1 MGSKYEPKKN
11 EMRPNETTKYGS
23 NKDQMRAGLGS
34 NQNQIR
40 IKYEPKYQ
48 TRSILGTKM
57 EPNKDKMGTRWDK
70 TK

>member
-1 MGSKYEPKKN
+1 MKQ
-11 EMRPNETTKYGS
+11 PNM
-23 NKDQMRAGLGS
+23 DQMRAGLGS